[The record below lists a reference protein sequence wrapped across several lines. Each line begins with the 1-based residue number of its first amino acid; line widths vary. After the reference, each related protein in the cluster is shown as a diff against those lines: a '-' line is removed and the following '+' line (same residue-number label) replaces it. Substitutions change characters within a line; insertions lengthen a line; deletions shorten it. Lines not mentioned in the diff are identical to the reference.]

1 MENIIENLDLLMMI
15 TSWCYVGLFFIVYLV
30 ILIKTRILLPRTT
43 INFVIF
49 LVFMIF
55 RGVRDTLYYQAY

>member
-1 MENIIENLDLLMMI
+1 MENIIDNLDLLMMI
-15 TSWCYVGLFFIVYLV
+15 TSWCYVGLFYIVYLLV
-30 ILIKTRILLPRTT
+30 LIKTRFFLPRIT

-49 LVFMIF
+49 MVFLIF

>member
-1 MENIIENLDLLMMI
+1 MENIIDNLDLFMMI
-15 TSWCYVGLFFIVYLV
+15 TSWCYVAIFYIVYLLV
-30 ILIKTRILLPRTT
+30 LIKTRVFLPRIT

-49 LVFMIF
+49 MVFLIF